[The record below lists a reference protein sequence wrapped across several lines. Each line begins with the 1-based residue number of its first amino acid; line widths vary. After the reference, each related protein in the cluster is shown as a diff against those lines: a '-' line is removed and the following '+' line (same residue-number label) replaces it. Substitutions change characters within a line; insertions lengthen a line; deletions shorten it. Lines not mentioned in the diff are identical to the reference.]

1 MCLINKILDG
11 SHRNNE
17 AQREILTDSTTH
29 SSLST
34 TTNLHYNVAIYDDSA
49 PQGVVLPSKFFYAVG
64 RWEVKVYF

>member
-17 AQREILTDSTTH
+17 AQREILTDLTTY

-34 TTNLHYNVAIYDDSA
+34 TTNLHYVAIYDDSA
-49 PQGVVLPSKFFYAVG
+49 PQGVVLPSKFFSADG